1 MIIYNLLEGLYPSL
15 HEQAHHVFAHSATC
29 LLIETLLSRDFTSLA
44 TSVPRKG
51 HQPPT
56 ATWCSKIRHGCV
68 ALTVMGMW
76 HVGLLL
82 PALVQAATPVNS
94 GVAWKDFSVKKFFQ
108 KCLKDKSIHFGWRQ
122 PYYIPLLFSTILGK
136 RVTSVLAGPKVNMIL
151 QGVQW
156 WMLTSVGHA
165 PFTMGFAGAA
175 GNLERFWSAT
185 CWRFS
190 YVFPGAWGPYVGSLR
205 KMKMKQ
211 TSQTWRLIICLLISW
226 DLTYLM
232 KIEVGVCFAAA
243 WWTFCGCFG

>member
-1 MIIYNLLEGLYPSL
+1 MY
-15 HEQAHHVFAHSATC
+15 
-29 LLIETLLSRDFTSLA
+29 LLIQQLVCWLKRCSPETSL
-44 TSVPRKG
+44 RL
-51 HQPPT
+51 QPV
-56 ATWCSKIRHGCV
+56 SHGKVINRQLPPDAAKSAMDVLPWLWWGC
-68 ALTVMGMW
+68 GMW
-76 HVGLLL
+76 AYCYL
-82 PALVQAATPVNS
+82 PWSKRQHQLTPGWLGRTS
-94 GVAWKDFSVKKFFQ
+94 RWKKFFQ

-122 PYYIPLLFSTILGK
+122 PYYIPLLFFTILGK